1 MATKMAPK
9 GWDRQ
14 FYDPIELPGR
24 RKPLITL
31 RDAAQYIIKLPKAER
46 HEPEWQT
53 AAEVLMLIAKRGGDT
68 MIAHIAMMRALHR
81 HKPKPESA
89 PRRKRAKVYKIVR

>member
-1 MATKMAPK
+1 VMVAK

-53 AAEVLMLIAKRGGDT
+53 AAEVLMLIAKCGGDT
-68 MIAHIAMMRALHR
+68 MMAHIAMMRALHR

>member
-1 MATKMAPK
+1 M
-9 GWDRQ
+9 
-14 FYDPIELPGR
+14 
-24 RKPLITL
+24 